1 MKLPPAV
8 SAALFTLLLPFL
20 LLLSRDVSAAPGDA
34 KANQQIDD
42 AINRHYASAD
52 IDRAEKQLMQ
62 VIKACGS
69 NCSPSVTAK
78 AWMYVGI
85 VRGSGRDDAA
95 GAQEAFRTAKAADPA
110 VKLDDL
116 FATDLTKRVFEAT
129 PGPTVAP
136 GAAMPLITDMQS
148 RAGQP
153 EDVTAITCSLTV
165 TEVETQR
172 PIPLACRTA
181 PGADSVVLS
190 YRHEST
196 TRWRPVTLT
205 QLGSSW
211 VTEIPCT
218 ETAQLG
224 VLQYRIQ
231 ALDKQGKQ
239 VDGLGSEEDPLEVN
253 LVETTEAAPPSLPN
267 QPPPA
272 TCRPPKEAGP
282 VGPKL
287 GSYGDACGDNAQ
299 CQGGLTCSDGK
310 CAADVRCDSD
320 SECFSGTCIDNI
332 CVSAD
337 DDCEGESCPKGSRV
351 PKNWFGVQGAVD
363 FAMISGSQVCGP
375 NKDNSFSCFEGG
387 EPYHGVPN
395 ENFAGS
401 IEGGFRTATARVML
415 SYERVITSIFSVEGR
430 FGFAF
435 NGGPESAKADGGDSS
450 KFLPFHAEGRVK
462 LYFTKVY
469 RDDGRGLE
477 GPSGFAMLGGGLA
490 QVDPHVVVPVAEC
503 RQTPY
508 VPGEPNEITQA
519 EDNCSKSNNLALGV
533 KDVDVYQR
541 QGQGFATAGIGFR
554 YGFGKS
560 VAVIASLNTQVL
572 LPSVGFT
579 LSPSLGV
586 SAGF

>member
-20 LLLSRDVSAAPGDA
+20 CLWSRDVWAAPGDA

-62 VIKACGS
+62 VIKTCGS

-95 GAQEAFRTAKAADPA
+95 GAQEAFKTAKAADPA
-110 VKLDDL
+110 VKLDEL
-116 FATDLTKRVFEAT
+116 FATDLTKRVFETT
-129 PGPTVAP
+129 PGPAVAA
-136 GAAMPLITDMQS
+136 GAAMPLLNDMQN

-153 EDVTAITCSLTV
+153 EEVTAITCSLTV

-172 PIPLACRTA
+172 AIPLACRTA
-181 PGADSVVLS
+181 PGADTVVLS

-196 TRWRPVTLT
+196 TRWRQVPLT
-205 QLGSSW
+205 KLGNAW

-218 ETAQLG
+218 DTAQLG

-239 VDGLGSEEDPLEVN
+239 VDGLGSEEDPLEVA
-253 LVETTEAAPPSLPN
+253 LVDTTEAAPPSLPN
-267 QPPPA
+267 QAAPES
-272 TCRPPKEAGP
+272 CRPKKEVGP

-287 GSYGDACGDNAQ
+287 GSYGDACGNNAE
-299 CQGGLTCSDGK
+299 CQGGLTCNAGK

-320 SECFSGTCIDNI
+320 SECFSGTCIDNV
-332 CVSAD
+332 CVSED
-337 DDCEGESCPKGSRV
+337 DDCEGASCAKSSRV
-351 PKNWFGVQGAVD
+351 PKNWFGVQGGVD
-363 FAMISGSQVCGP
+363 FAMISGSQVCGADA
-375 NKDNSFSCFEGG
+375 DNSFSCFEGG
-387 EPYHGVPN
+387 APYTGVPN
-395 ENFAGS
+395 ENYAGS
-401 IEGGFRTATARVML
+401 VEGGFRTATARVML
-415 SYERVITSIFSVEGR
+415 SYERVITSIFSIEGR

-435 NGGPESAKADGGDSS
+435 NGGPESPKAEGGDSS

-462 LYFTKVY
+462 IYFSKVY
-469 RDDGRGLE
+469 RDDGRGLL

-508 VPGEPNEITQA
+508 VPGQPNEITQA
-519 EDNCSKSNNLALGV
+519 EQNCADSNNLALAV

-541 QGQGFATAGIGFR
+541 QGQGFATAGVGLR
-554 YGFGKS
+554 WGFGKS
-560 VAVIASLNTQVL
+560 VAAIATVNAQLL

-579 LSPSLGV
+579 LSPALGV
-586 SAGF
+586 IAGF